1 MILRSI
7 IFGVLDS
14 EGLMPPLTV
23 EEHRQYSSQVQ
34 PVVEEPKPL
43 FMDESFLEDGVMV
56 LSSRSSWGH

>member
-14 EGLMPPLTV
+14 EGLMPQLTV

-43 FMDESFLEDGVMV
+43 SMDERFLEDGVMV
-56 LSSRSSWGH
+56 LSSRSSWDH